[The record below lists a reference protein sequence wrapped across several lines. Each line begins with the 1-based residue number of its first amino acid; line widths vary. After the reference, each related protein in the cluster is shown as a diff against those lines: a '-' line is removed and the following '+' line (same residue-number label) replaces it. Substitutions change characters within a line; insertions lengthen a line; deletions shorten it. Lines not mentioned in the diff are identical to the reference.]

1 MALAFSDE
9 LARLETFLP
18 AANRIS
24 ITYAAHGEVADL
36 YQEILMQL
44 WRSRR
49 HFDCQSA
56 YSTWA
61 YRVALNT
68 AIDHVRRDR
77 HRRATLERFRLLAR
91 RESFGETV
99 FPLSQEAQVIKDF
112 VETLDIAERS
122 LFTLYLE
129 GLEHTNISE
138 ILGISAGACRTRLSR
153 LKEKFKQHLKGV
165 DLEH

>member
-1 MALAFSDE
+1 
-9 LARLETFLP
+9 
-18 AANRIS
+18 
-24 ITYAAHGEVADL
+24 
-36 YQEILMQL
+36 MQL
-44 WRSRR
+44 WCSRR
-49 HFDCQSA
+49 QFDGQSA

-77 HRRATLERFRLLAR
+77 HRKATLERFRLLDR
-91 RESFGETV
+91 RESLAHTV
-99 FPLSQEAQVIKDF
+99 FPFSHEAQVIKEFSDA
-112 VETLDIAERS
+112 LDIAERS

-129 GLEHTNISE
+129 GLEHASIGE

-153 LKEKFKQHLKGV
+153 LKEKFKQHLEGV

>member
-1 MALAFSDE
+1 MALSDE
-9 LARLETFLP
+9 LARLESFLP

-24 ITYAAHGEVADL
+24 IAYGAHGETADL
-36 YQEILMQL
+36 CQEILMQL

-49 HFDCQSA
+49 HFDGQSA

-77 HRRATLERFRLLAR
+77 HRRAALERLRLLDR
-91 RESFGETV
+91 SESFGQTT
-99 FPLSQEAQVIKDF
+99 FPFSHEAQVIKEFSD
-112 VETLDIAERS
+112 TLDIAERS

-129 GLEHTNISE
+129 GLEHVSISE
-138 ILGISAGACRTRLSR
+138 ILGISSGACRTRLSR
-153 LKEKFKQHLKGV
+153 LKEKFKQHLEGV

>member
-1 MALAFSDE
+1 MAHSEDP
-9 LARLETFLP
+9 ARLESFF
-18 AANRIS
+18 AAAGRIALA
-24 ITYAAHGEVADL
+24 YASHGEAADL
-36 YQEILMQL
+36 RQEILIQL

-49 HFDCQSA
+49 QFDGQSK

-77 HRRATLERFRLLAR
+77 RRRTALERLRLLDR
-91 RESFGETV
+91 RDAASETA
-99 FPLSQEAQVIKDF
+99 FPLSREVQVIKEFAD
-112 VETLDIAERS
+112 TLDVADRS

-129 GLEHTNISE
+129 RLGHARISE
-138 ILGISAGACRTRLSR
+138 VIGISPGACRTRLSR
-153 LKEKFKQHLKGV
+153 LKDKFKHHLEGV

>member
-1 MALAFSDE
+1 MALSDE
-9 LARLETFLP
+9 LVRLESFLP

-24 ITYAAHGEVADL
+24 ITYAAHGEADDL
-36 YQEILMQL
+36 CQEILMQL

-49 HFDCQSA
+49 QFDGQSA

-77 HRRATLERFRLLAR
+77 HRKATLERFRLLDR
-91 RESFGETV
+91 RESLAHTV
-99 FPLSQEAQVIKDF
+99 FPFSHEAQVIKEFSDA
-112 VETLDIAERS
+112 LDIAERS

-129 GLEHTNISE
+129 GLEHASIGE

-153 LKEKFKQHLKGV
+153 LKEKFKQHLEGV

>member
-1 MALAFSDE
+1 MVFSDE
-9 LARLETFLP
+9 LARLESFLP

-24 ITYAAHGEVADL
+24 ITYAAHGEAADL
-36 YQEILMQL
+36 CQEILMQL

-49 HFDCQSA
+49 HYDGQSA

-77 HRRATLERFRLLAR
+77 HRRATLERFRLLDR
-91 RESFGETV
+91 RESLGHTAITF
-99 FPLSQEAQVIKDF
+99 SQEAQVIKEFGD
-112 VETLDIAERS
+112 TLDIAEQS
-122 LFTLYLE
+122 LFALYME
-129 GLEHTNISE
+129 GLEHANISE
-138 ILGISAGACRTRLSR
+138 ILGISAGNCRTRLSR
-153 LKEKFKQHLKGV
+153 LKDKFKQYLEGV